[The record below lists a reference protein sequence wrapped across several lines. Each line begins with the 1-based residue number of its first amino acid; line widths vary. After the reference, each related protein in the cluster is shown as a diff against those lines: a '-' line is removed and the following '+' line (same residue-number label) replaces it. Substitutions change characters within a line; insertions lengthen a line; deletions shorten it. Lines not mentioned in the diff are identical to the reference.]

1 MWLLRSTHKHIGQ
14 DTLSEYLDGRLQ
26 GRDLDRV
33 GQRLEE
39 CDACRQDLEE
49 LQATVAMVRQ
59 LPMETPRHSFVMSA
73 PPPEPVRARPALA
86 LRAPNWVY
94 AGAASIAALALA
106 ITVAVDAT
114 GGLSSDPLRRDV
126 ETTTLASAPA
136 SEETGVSGPP
146 SGPGPAGETAAE
158 AEVDARFGTGSAPE
172 SAPES
177 AEAASESG
185 NEGTAPASLAAVAP
199 AAATADQTVQEQQA
213 VAPAA
218 ATGTA
223 PPPLIT
229 PLPEA
234 RSADGDA
241 SSVENQ
247 TAKALTAEEPTP
259 VLEPAEPRLVD
270 EDSGGTSVWWR
281 VSEAAVGL
289 LFAAFLA
296 GLGLRWRASRQDP
309 T

>member
-39 CDACRQDLEE
+39 CDACRKDLEE

-59 LPMETPRHSFVMSA
+59 LPMETPRRSFVMSA
-73 PPPEPVRARPALA
+73 PPAEPVRVRPALA

-94 AGAASIAALALA
+94 VVAASVAALALA
-106 ITVAVDAT
+106 ITVVDAT

-126 ETTTLASAPA
+126 ETTALASAPA
-136 SEETGVSGPP
+136 PEETGVSGPP

-158 AEVDARFGTGSAPE
+158 AEVDARFGTGSAP
-172 SAPES
+172 
-177 AEAASESG
+177 
-185 NEGTAPASLAAVAP
+185 

-213 VAPAA
+213 VTPAA

-223 PPPLIT
+223 APPLIT

-234 RSADGDA
+234 GGADGDA

-247 TAKALTAEEPTP
+247 TAIALTAEAPTQ
-259 VLEPAEPRLVD
+259 VLEPTEPQLVD
-270 EDSGGTSVWWR
+270 EDGGGTSVWWR
-281 VSEAAVGL
+281 VSEAAAGL
-289 LFAAFLA
+289 LLAAFLA
-296 GLGLRWRASRQDP
+296 GLGLRWRASRRDSA
-309 T
+309 